1 MFCHDANQ
9 NETCFPQSKNCQS
22 YRAKLPACGNSAHSL
37 IADLEAFS
45 FPTWKASNYFSQNK
59 ETDQNAFLG
68 YVKRDF

>member
-22 YRAKLPACGNSAHSL
+22 YRAHRL

-45 FPTWKASNYFSQNK
+45 FPTWKASNNFSQNK

>member
-22 YRAKLPACGNSAHSL
+22 YCAKLPACGYSAHRL

-45 FPTWKASNYFSQNK
+45 FPTWKPQTISLKTRKQIK
-59 ETDQNAFLG
+59 MPFLAM
-68 YVKRDF
+68 